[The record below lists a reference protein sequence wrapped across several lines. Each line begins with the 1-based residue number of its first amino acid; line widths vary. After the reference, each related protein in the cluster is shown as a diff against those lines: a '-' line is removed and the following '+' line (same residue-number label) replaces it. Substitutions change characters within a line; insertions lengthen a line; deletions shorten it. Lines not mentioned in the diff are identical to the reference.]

1 MNLSEQEDKHIDSQL
16 ENFQEK
22 SNGLFSIFIINKK
35 QGRGLDF
42 ISNLEIESNGG
53 VFLIVGVL
61 PSSYLEL
68 QQFIGRTGRIG
79 NKGQYRIVIQDKSA
93 INTESQ
99 LYIKTKML
107 ELQNEDILVLNKI
120 KNQTFN
126 MGMAPG

>member
-53 VFLIVGVL
+53 IFLIVGVL